1 MTAEGNETSG
11 GEPARGMQPAGFGT
25 EGSGRRSEGDLLA
38 ERRARRA
45 AESGE
50 AALTL
55 RAEAAEATVQ
65 TLERHVASL
74 QQRLH
79 EAETEHVRMSELLKV
94 ETAASSEREHE
105 LRLAKQREYAE
116 LEQVQRQLVEAEQAA
131 VAGRAELRRA
141 EHDLQARL
149 DELEA
154 RAAQMQRGLDAERS
168 ARERTQAQ
176 LEAMRSGHT
185 QMQRLVGEM
194 KAIVERLTGA
204 VADIQTRGED
214 TGAGRLAQPLGEA
227 ASSAPAPAGARGDL
241 SAQARGTEMADAL
254 AAAVERLRARA
265 EATVEEPRPAAARPP
280 VLPMHKHSLSLIGR
294 LRLRRKQRRSR

>member
-1 MTAEGNETSG
+1 VTAEGNETSG
-11 GEPARGMQPAGFGT
+11 GEAGRGAHPGGFGS
-25 EGSGRRSEGDLLA
+25 EGRRSEGDLLA

-79 EAETEHVRMSELLKV
+79 EAEQEHLRMSELLKV
-94 ETAASSEREHE
+94 EKTTSSEREHE

-131 VAGRAELRRA
+131 AAGRAELRRA
-141 EHDLQARL
+141 EHELQARL

-154 RAAQMQRGLDAERS
+154 RAAQMQRGLDAERA

-176 LEAMRSGHT
+176 LEAMSRGHA
-185 QMQRLVGEM
+185 QMQRLVGDM
-194 KAIVERLTGA
+194 KGLIERLAGA
-204 VADIQTRGED
+204 VADVQVRGE
-214 TGAGRLAQPLGEA
+214 
-227 ASSAPAPAGARGDL
+227 ASGVVSAPLRRYAPSPAAPVGAREQAA
-241 SAQARGTEMADAL
+241 AQARGTEMADAL

-265 EATVEEPRPAAARPP
+265 EASVEEPRAGAARASGMPQ
-280 VLPMHKHSLSLIGR
+280 HKHSRSLIGR
-294 LRLRRKQRRSR
+294 WRIRRKQRRSR